1 MATSTRRTNGGAAP
15 ASIENYERER
25 VFGLF
30 RQFGYLEAELNPLGL
45 LPPQPH
51 PDLRFDNDNDN
62 EWAREARRI
71 YCGSVGVEFMHIADP
86 ERRRWIQNR
95 IEAEPAAVDVDI
107 NHARALD
114 LLVRADLFEQTLQQ
128 RYLGNKRFSL
138 EGNTSLLPAVDQ
150 VLDVAGE
157 HGAVE
162 LVMGMSHRGRLN
174 VIIHIARR
182 PAEQVFAEFED
193 VDPRSVLGSGDV
205 KYHMGAT
212 GEYVTRSGKKIH
224 IHLVSNPSHLEA
236 VNPVTVGRTRAKQDR
251 AGEGGTAKYLPLLVH
266 GDAAF
271 AGQGI
276 TAETLNYAD
285 LAGYSV
291 GGTVHVIVNNLIGFT
306 TNAREEH
313 SSRFSAQLARRQA
326 IPIFHVNGED
336 VDAVMR
342 IARLAA
348 EYRYQFSTDVVVDL
362 IGYRRHGH
370 SEVDDPTVTQPLM
383 YKAIKQHPPL
393 YRIYGKQI
401 GLDDDNIAQRA
412 ATVKSEYEAA
422 QKSAT
427 EVTKKPLMRD
437 LPNYWSNYFGGR
449 YKPEYEQLTGLAREE
464 LLELTTRLTTYPEGF
479 HIHPKVKKLLEQ
491 RQEMG
496 TGKKPVDYGMAEAL
510 AFASLVKRGIPV
522 RLSGQDSRRATFN
535 QRHSV
540 LLDIEDETEYMPLGH
555 IAPTQ
560 AACEIYNSAL
570 SEAGV
575 MGFEYG
581 YSRDYPEALVLWEA
595 QFGDFANVA
604 QAVIDQF
611 VCAAEDKW
619 LLLSGLVLLLPHGY
633 EGQGPEHSSARIERF
648 LQLAARDNIQ
658 ICQPSN
664 AGQYF
669 HLLRRQALRKWRKP
683 LIVFTP
689 KSMLRHPDALSPLED
704 LTHQKFLPVI
714 PDTETQD
721 AQRILLCTGK
731 IGHEL
736 RAERQKRKDK
746 DNDKAL
752 RTAIVFLEQMYPFP
766 EEELAA
772 ELERHGTAR
781 DIVWVQE
788 EPANMGALSYMLP
801 RLRHIVSDR
810 PVHSV
815 KRSGSASPAT
825 GSAKAHEVEQKTLLA
840 LAFATQ
846 D

>member
-1 MATSTRRTNGGAAP
+1 MATSTRKPGAAATP
-15 ASIENYERER
+15 AIIENYERER

-51 PDLRFDNDNDN
+51 PDLQIDN

-71 YCGSVGVEFMHIADP
+71 YCASVGLEFMHIADP
-86 ERRRWIQNR
+86 ERRRWIQER
-95 IEAEPAAVDVDI
+95 IEADPAPVD
-107 NHARALD
+107 HERALD
-114 LLVRADLFEQTLQQ
+114 LLLRADLFEQTLQQ

-138 EGNTSLLPAVDQ
+138 EGNTSLLLAVDE
-150 VLDVAGE
+150 VLEAAGE
-157 HGAVE
+157 RGAVE

-174 VIIHIARR
+174 VIIHLAKR

-212 GEYVTRSGKKIH
+212 GDYLTRSGKNIH

-251 AGEGGTAKYLPLLVH
+251 AGEGGKAKYLPLLVH

-276 TAETLNYAD
+276 TAETINYAD
-285 LAGYSV
+285 LAGYTV
-291 GGTVHVIVNNLIGFT
+291 GGTVHVIVNNLVGFT

-336 VDAVMR
+336 VDAVLRVAR
-342 IARLAA
+342 IAT
-348 EYRYQFSTDVVVDL
+348 EYRYKFGTDVVIDL

-383 YKAIKQHPPL
+383 YKAIKEHPPL
-393 YRIYGKQI
+393 YQIYAKQLAI
-401 GLDDDNIAQRA
+401 ENLAEWVGAI
-412 ATVKSEYEAA
+412 KSEYEAA

-427 EVTKKPLMRD
+427 QVTKKPMMRD
-437 LPNYWSNYFGGR
+437 LPKYWDGYFGGR
-449 YKPEYEQLTGLAREE
+449 YKPEYEQPTGVARDELVELTGY
-464 LLELTTRLTTYPEGF
+464 LTTYPEGF

-491 RQEMG
+491 REEMG
-496 TGKKPVDYGMAEAL
+496 TGKKPIDYGMAEAL
-510 AFASLVKRGIPV
+510 AFASLLKQGIPV
-522 RLSGQDSRRATFN
+522 RLSGQDTRRATFN

-540 LLDIEDETEYMPLGH
+540 LLDIQDETEYVPLRH
-555 IAPTQ
+555 IAPGQ
-560 AACEIYNSAL
+560 AACDIYNSTL

-611 VCAAEDKW
+611 VCAGEDKW
-619 LLLSGLVLLLPHGY
+619 GLLSGLVLLLPHGY

-683 LIVFTP
+683 LVVFTP
-689 KSMLRHPDALSPLED
+689 KSMLRHPDALSPLDD
-704 LTHQKFLPVI
+704 LTHQRFLPVI
-714 PDTETQD
+714 PDAQAQD
-721 AQRILLCTGK
+721 AKRILICTGK

-736 RAERQKRKDK
+736 RAERQKR
-746 DNDKAL
+746 NDL
-752 RTAIVFLEQMYPFP
+752 STAIIFLEQMYPFP
-766 EEELAA
+766 EAELAA
-772 ELERHGTAR
+772 ELERHATAR

-788 EPANMGALSYMLP
+788 EPSNMGALSYMLP
-801 RLRHIVSDR
+801 RLKRIAGER
-810 PVHSV
+810 PVLSV
-815 KRSGSASPAT
+815 KRSASASPAT

-840 LAFATQ
+840 LAFTTQ

>member
-1 MATSTRRTNGGAAP
+1 MATSTRNTSGGATP
-15 ASIENYERER
+15 AIIQNYERER

-51 PDLRFDNDNDN
+51 PDLEIDN

-95 IEAEPAAVDVDI
+95 IEARIEGEPAAVDIDI
-107 NHARALD
+107 NQARALD

-157 HGAVE
+157 RGAVE

-174 VIIHIARR
+174 VIIHLANR

-224 IHLVSNPSHLEA
+224 IHLASNPSHLEA
-236 VNPVTVGRTRAKQDR
+236 VDPVTVGRTRAKQDR
-251 AGEGGTAKYLPLLVH
+251 AGEDGKAKYLPLLVH

-285 LAGYSV
+285 LAGYTV
-291 GGTVHVIVNNLIGFT
+291 GGTIHIIVNNLIGFT
-306 TNAREEH
+306 TNAREEY

-342 IARLAA
+342 IARIAT
-348 EYRYQFSTDVVVDL
+348 EYRYQFGTDVVVDL

-383 YKAIKQHPPL
+383 YKAIKEHPPL
-393 YRIYGKQI
+393 YRIYAKQI
-401 GLDDDNIAQRA
+401 GMDDDNIAARA
-412 ATVKSEYEAA
+412 ATIRSEYEAA
-422 QKSAT
+422 QRSAT
-427 EVTKKPLMRD
+427 QVTKKPLMRD
-437 LPNYWSNYFGGR
+437 LPKYWDDYFGGR
-449 YKPEYEQLTGLAREE
+449 YKPDYEQPTGVAREE
-464 LLELTTRLTTYPEGF
+464 LMELTERLTAYPEGF

-496 TGKKPVDYGMAEAL
+496 MGKKPVDYGMAEAL
-510 AFASLVKRGIPV
+510 AFASLVKPNMGKQGIPV
-522 RLSGQDSRRATFN
+522 RLSGQDTRRATFN

-540 LLDIEDETEYMPLGH
+540 LLDIQDETEYVPLRH
-555 IAPTQ
+555 IAPGQ
-560 AACEIYNSAL
+560 AACDIYNSTL

-611 VCAAEDKW
+611 VCAGEDKW
-619 LLLSGLVLLLPHGY
+619 NLLSGLVLLLPHGY

-683 LIVFTP
+683 LVVFTP

-704 LTHQKFLPVI
+704 LTHQRFLPVI
-714 PDTETQD
+714 PDTE
-721 AQRILLCTGK
+721 AQNAKRILICTGK

-736 RAERQKRKDK
+736 RTERQKRKEFS
-746 DNDKAL
+746 
-752 RTAIVFLEQMYPFP
+752 TAIIFLEQMYPLP
-766 EEELAA
+766 EAELAA
-772 ELERHGTAR
+772 ELERHSAAR

-788 EPANMGALSYMLP
+788 EPANMGALFYMLP
-801 RLRHIVSDR
+801 RLRHIANER

-840 LAFATQ
+840 LAFTTL

>member
-1 MATSTRRTNGGAAP
+1 MATPTRGTARDAAP
-15 ASIENYERER
+15 KVVVNQASENQASENHERER
-25 VFGLF
+25 VFTLF
-30 RQFGYLEAELNPLGL
+30 RQYGYLQSELNPLGL

-51 PDLRFDNDNDN
+51 PDLQIDN
-62 EWAREARRI
+62 EWALEARRF

-86 ERRRWIQNR
+86 ERRRWIQER
-95 IEAEPAAVDVDI
+95 IEAEPPAVDQQ
-107 NHARALD
+107 RALD
-114 LLVRADLFEQTLQQ
+114 LLVRADLFEQTLQS

-138 EGNTSLLPAVDQ
+138 EGNTSLLPAMDE

-157 HGAVE
+157 RGAVE

-174 VIIHIARR
+174 LVIHLARR
-182 PAEQVFAEFED
+182 PAEEVFAEFED

-212 GEYVTRSGKKIH
+212 GEYITRSGKKIH
-224 IHLVSNPSHLEA
+224 IHLASNPSHLEA
-236 VNPVTVGRTRAKQDR
+236 VDPVTVGRTRAKQDR
-251 AGEGGTAKYLPLLVH
+251 AGVGGEKKYLPVLVH

-271 AGQGI
+271 AGQGV
-276 TAETLNYAD
+276 TAETMNYAD
-285 LAGYSV
+285 LSGFTV
-291 GGTVHVIVNNLIGFT
+291 GGTIHIIVNNLIGFT
-306 TNAREEH
+306 TNCREEH
-313 SSRFSAQLARRQA
+313 SSRFSAQLARRQS

-336 VDAVMR
+336 VDAVIR
-342 IARLAA
+342 IARIAT
-348 EYRYQFSTDVVVDL
+348 EYRYKFGTDVVVDL

-383 YKAIKQHPPL
+383 YKAIKEHPPL
-393 YRIYGKQI
+393 YQIYAKALGV
-401 GLDDDNIAQRA
+401 DDIAEKA
-412 ATVKSEYEAA
+412 SAIKAELEAA

-427 EVTKKPLMRD
+427 KFTKKPQMRD
-437 LPNYWSNYFGGR
+437 LPKYWDNYFGGR
-449 YKPEYEQLTGLAREE
+449 YKPDYEQPTGVAREE
-464 LLELTTRLTTYPEGF
+464 LANLSDRLTTYPEGF

-496 TGKKPVDYGMAEAL
+496 AGKKPLDYGMAEAL
-510 AFASLVKRGIPV
+510 AFASLVKQGIPV

-540 LLDIEDETEYMPLGH
+540 LIDIQDETEYVPLRH
-555 IAPTQ
+555 VAPGQ
-560 AACEIYNSAL
+560 AACDIYNSTL
-570 SEAGV
+570 SEAAV

-581 YSRDYPEALVLWEA
+581 YSRDYPEALVIWEA

-611 VCAAEDKW
+611 VCAGEDKW
-619 LLLSGLVLLLPHGY
+619 NLLSGLVLLLPHGY

-664 AGQYF
+664 AAQYF

-704 LTHQKFLPVI
+704 LTHQRFLPVL
-714 PDTETQD
+714 PDTEAQD
-721 AQRILLCTGK
+721 AKRILICTGK

-736 RAERQKRKDK
+736 RTERQKRQDFS
-746 DNDKAL
+746 
-752 RTAIVFLEQMYPFP
+752 TAIIFLEQMYPFP
-766 EEELAA
+766 DAELAA
-772 ELERHGTAR
+772 ELERHATAR

-788 EPANMGALSYMLP
+788 EPSNMGALFYVLP
-801 RLRHIVSDR
+801 RLKRIANER
-810 PVHSV
+810 PVLSV
-815 KRSGSASPAT
+815 KRSASASPST
-825 GSAKAHEVEQKTLLA
+825 GSAKAHEVEQ
-840 LAFATQ
+840 
-846 D
+846 

>member
-1 MATSTRRTNGGAAP
+1 MATPIHHTGTGEAP
-15 ASIENYERER
+15 AIIEDYEREHI
-25 VFGLF
+25 FALF

-51 PDLRFDNDNDN
+51 PELAIDN
-62 EWAREARRI
+62 EWAQAARRI

-86 ERRRWIQNR
+86 ERRRWIQSR
-95 IEAEPAAVDVDI
+95 LEADTPASDI
-107 NHARALD
+107 DSDQHRALD

-138 EGNTSLLPAVDQ
+138 EGSTSLLPAMDE

-157 HGAVE
+157 RGAVE

-174 VIIHIARR
+174 VIIHLARR
-182 PAEQVFAEFED
+182 PPEQVFAEFED

-212 GEYVTRSGKKIH
+212 GEYVTKSGKKIH
-224 IHLVSNPSHLEA
+224 IHLASNPSHLEA
-236 VNPVTVGRTRAKQDR
+236 VDPVTVGRTRAKQDR
-251 AGEGGTAKYLPLLVH
+251 AGEGGTAKYLPVLVH

-276 TAETLNYAD
+276 TAETMNYAD
-285 LAGYSV
+285 LAGFTV
-291 GGTVHVIVNNLIGFT
+291 GGTIHIIVNNLIGFT

-342 IARLAA
+342 IARLAT
-348 EYRYQFSTDVVVDL
+348 EYRYTFGTDVVVDL

-383 YKAIKQHPPL
+383 YKAIKEHPPL
-393 YRIYGKQI
+393 YQIYAKDI
-401 GLDDDNIAQRA
+401 GMADADIATRA
-412 ATVKSEYEAA
+412 AAVKSEFEAA

-427 EVTKKPLMRD
+427 QVTKKPLMRD
-437 LPNYWSNYFGGR
+437 LPNYWDDYFGGR
-449 YKPEYEQLTGLAREE
+449 YKPDYEQPTGMAQEE
-464 LLELTTRLTTYPEGF
+464 LLELTERLTAYPEGF

-491 RQEMG
+491 RREMG
-496 TGKKPVDYGMAEAL
+496 AGKKPLDYGMAEAL
-510 AFASLVKRGIPV
+510 AFASLVKQGTPV

-540 LLDIEDETEYMPLGH
+540 LLDIQDETEYVPLRH
-555 IAPTQ
+555 IAPGQ
-560 AACEIYNSAL
+560 AACDIYNSTL

-611 VCAAEDKW
+611 VCAGEDKW
-619 LLLSGLVLLLPHGY
+619 NLLSGLVLLLPHGY

-664 AGQYF
+664 AAQYF

-683 LIVFTP
+683 LVVFTP

-704 LTHQKFLPVI
+704 LTRQKFLPVI
-714 PDTETQD
+714 PDTGTQD
-721 AQRILLCTGK
+721 AKRILLSTGK

-736 RAERQKRKDK
+736 RTERQKHKDK
-746 DNDKAL
+746 DAS
-752 RTAIVFLEQMYPFP
+752 TAIVFLEQMYPFP
-766 EEELAA
+766 EAELAA
-772 ELERHGTAR
+772 EFERHSTAR

-788 EPANMGALSYMLP
+788 EPANMGALFYMLP
-801 RLRHIVSDR
+801 RLKLIANDR

-840 LAFATQ
+840 LAFAQ

>member
-1 MATSTRRTNGGAAP
+1 MPTSTRKTSGSAAS
-15 ASIENYERER
+15 AILENNERER

-51 PDLRFDNDNDN
+51 PDLQFDNETDN

-71 YCGSVGVEFMHIADP
+71 YCGSVGVEFMHIADS
-86 ERRRWIQNR
+86 ERRRWIQEK
-95 IEAEPAAVDVDI
+95 IEAEPVAVDQE
-107 NHARALD
+107 RALN
-114 LLVRADLFEQTLQQ
+114 LLLRADLFEQTLQQ

-138 EGNTSLLPAVDQ
+138 EGGTSLLPAVDQ

-157 HGAVE
+157 NGAVE

-174 VIIHIARR
+174 VALHVANRA
-182 PAEQVFAEFED
+182 AEEVFAEFED

-212 GEYVTRSGKKIH
+212 GEYVTKSGKKIH
-224 IHLVSNPSHLEA
+224 IHLASNPSHLEA
-236 VNPVTVGRTRAKQDR
+236 VDPVTIGRTRAKQDR
-251 AGEGGTAKYLPLLVH
+251 AGEGGRAKYLPLLVH

-276 TAETLNYAD
+276 TAETMNYAD
-285 LAGYSV
+285 LSGYTV
-291 GGTVHVIVNNLIGFT
+291 GGTIHVIVNNLIGFT
-306 TNAREEH
+306 TNARDEH

-342 IARLAA
+342 IARIAT
-348 EYRYQFSTDVVVDL
+348 EYRYKFGTDVVVDL

-383 YKAIKQHPPL
+383 YKAIKEHPPL
-393 YRIYGKQI
+393 YQIYAKHLGM
-401 GLDDDNIAQRA
+401 DDENIAAQA
-412 ATVKSEYEAA
+412 QTVKSEFEAA
-422 QKSAT
+422 QKTAT
-427 EVTKKPLMRD
+427 QFTKKPLMRD
-437 LPNYWSNYFGGR
+437 LPNYWDDYFGGR
-449 YKPEYEQLTGLAREE
+449 YKAAYEQPTGITREE
-464 LLELTTRLTTYPEGF
+464 LEELTERLTTYPEGF

-510 AFASLVKRGIPV
+510 AFASLVKPNSVKPNLAKQGIPV

-540 LLDIEDETEYMPLGH
+540 LFDIQDETEYVPLRH
-555 IAPTQ
+555 IAPGQ
-560 AACEIYNSAL
+560 ARCDIYNSPL

-611 VCAAEDKW
+611 VCAGEDKW
-619 LLLSGLVLLLPHGY
+619 NLLSGLVLLLPHGY

-664 AGQYF
+664 AAQYF

-689 KSMLRHPDALSPLED
+689 KSMLRYPDALSPIED
-704 LTHQKFLPVI
+704 LTHRQFLPVI
-714 PDTETQD
+714 PDTEARD
-721 AQRILLCTGK
+721 AKRILLCTGK

-736 RAERQKRKDK
+736 RTERLKRKDMSF
-746 DNDKAL
+746 
-752 RTAIVFLEQMYPFP
+752 AIVFLEQMYPFP
-766 EEELAA
+766 EAELTA
-772 ELERHGTAR
+772 ELERHPTAR

-801 RLRHIVSDR
+801 RLKHIADDR

-825 GSAKAHEVEQKTLLA
+825 GSAKAHEVEQKTIVA
-840 LAFATQ
+840 LAFTT
-846 D
+846 

>member
-1 MATSTRRTNGGAAP
+1 MPTSTRT
-15 ASIENYERER
+15 ASSTKTQEIIENYERER

-30 RQFGYLEAELNPLGL
+30 RQYGYLEAELNPLGL

-51 PDLRFDNDNDN
+51 PDLEIDND
-62 EWAREARRI
+62 WAREARRI

-86 ERRRWIQNR
+86 ERRRWIQER
-95 IEAEPAAVDVDI
+95 IETDPAPVD
-107 NHARALD
+107 HERALD
-114 LLVRADLFEQTLQQ
+114 MLMRADLFEQTLQQ

-157 HGAVE
+157 RGAVE

-174 VIIHIARR
+174 VVIHVAKR
-182 PAEQVFAEFED
+182 PPEQVFAEFED

-205 KYHMGAT
+205 KYHQGAT
-212 GEYVTRSGKKIH
+212 GEYTTQSGKKIH
-224 IHLVSNPSHLEA
+224 IHLASNPSHLEA
-236 VNPVTVGRTRAKQDR
+236 VDPVTIGRTRAKQDR
-251 AGEGGTAKYLPLLVH
+251 AGKGGEHKFLPVLVH

-276 TAETLNYAD
+276 TAETMNFAD
-285 LAGYSV
+285 LAGFTV
-291 GGTVHVIVNNLIGFT
+291 GGTIHIIVNNLIGFT

-313 SSRFSAQLARRQA
+313 SSRFSAQLARRQS

-342 IARLAA
+342 IARIAT
-348 EYRYQFSTDVVVDL
+348 EYRYKFGTDVVVDL

-383 YKAIKQHPPL
+383 YKAIKEHPPL
-393 YRIYGKQI
+393 YQIYAKQI
-401 GLDDDNIAQRA
+401 GVENVAERV
-412 ATVKSEYEAA
+412 ATIKSEYESA
-422 QKSAT
+422 QKTAT
-427 EVTKKPLMRD
+427 KFTKKPLMRD
-437 LPNYWSNYFGGR
+437 LPKYWDNYFGGR
-449 YKPEYEQLTGLAREE
+449 YKAEYEQPNGVAREE
-464 LLELTTRLTTYPEGF
+464 LLELAERLTTYPEGF

-510 AFASLVKRGIPV
+510 AFASLAKQGIPI

-540 LLDIEDETEYMPLGH
+540 LLDIQDESEYVPLRH
-555 IAPTQ
+555 IAPGQ
-560 AACEIYNSAL
+560 AACDIYNSTL

-611 VCAAEDKW
+611 VCAGEDKW
-619 LLLSGLVLLLPHGY
+619 NLLSGLVLLLPHGY

-669 HLLRRQALRKWRKP
+669 HLLRRQALRHWRKP

-704 LTHQKFLPVI
+704 LTHQRFLPVI
-714 PDTETQD
+714 PDAEVQD
-721 AQRILLCTGK
+721 AKRILLCTGK

-736 RAERQKRKDK
+736 RTERQKRKENEN
-746 DNDKAL
+746 DNAAN
-752 RTAIVFLEQMYPFP
+752 TAIVFLEQMYPFP
-766 EEELAA
+766 EKELA
-772 ELERHGTAR
+772 EEFERHASAR

-788 EPANMGALSYMLP
+788 EPSNMGALSYMLP
-801 RLRHIVSDR
+801 RLKRIANER

-825 GSAKAHEVEQKTLLA
+825 GSAKAHEVEQKTLLT
-840 LAFATQ
+840 LAFTTQ